1 MNEESPAFRRVSVN
15 ERTPRSALRS
25 ARIERGWSQARAAA
39 ELRAL
44 ALRRGGPDA
53 SAASLKTQLSRWE
66 NGHAVPEPEYR
77 ALLAELYGRAPDE
90 LGLLPARE
98 QEGPSGPERLRASLA
113 AAAAADVG
121 VVELWSEQLAVV
133 RRLDDELGAAG
144 AGGSVQALV
153 DQLEHTLCHALTA
166 RRRAPV
172 AEVLAEAAV
181 LAGHQAL
188 DRGDPERAWRH
199 HVTAGAAARQ
209 APSPTAAARALAGQ
223 AAVLHDIGSNGAAVE
238 LLEQG
243 DLGGSS
249 SALVRLAAARGVAH
263 AAAGDAPAAG
273 RALDDAEH
281 VLSSTR
287 FDLVRRHD
295 EPGIELADLHRW
307 RGHALVTLRDP
318 AAVTPLEDALAA
330 GPRSVRHRAA
340 LHADLALALTDLGR
354 GDEAFEHARTARQ
367 LATRIGSLRITARLS
382 RSQL

>member
-25 ARIERGWSQARAAA
+25 ARIERGWSQARAGA

-44 ALRRGGPDA
+44 ALGHGGPDA

-77 ALLAELYGRAPDE
+77 ALLAELYARAPDE
-90 LGLLPARE
+90 LGLLPAGE

-113 AAAAADVG
+113 AAAATDVG

-199 HVTAGAAARQ
+199 HVTAGAAARE
-209 APSPTAAARALAGQ
+209 ALSATAAARALAGQ
-223 AAVLHDIGSNGAAVE
+223 AAVLRDVGSNGAAVE

-243 DLGGSS
+243 DLRGSS
-249 SALVRLAAARGVAH
+249 SALARLAAARGVAH
-263 AAAGDAPAAG
+263 AAAGDAPAAR

-281 VLSSTR
+281 VLSTR

-295 EPGIELADLHRW
+295 ESDIELADLHRW
-307 RGHALVTLRDP
+307 RGHALVTLHDP

-340 LHADLALALTDLGR
+340 LHADLALAFTDLDR
-354 GDEAFEHARTARQ
+354 GAEASEHARTARR

-382 RSQL
+382 RSRL